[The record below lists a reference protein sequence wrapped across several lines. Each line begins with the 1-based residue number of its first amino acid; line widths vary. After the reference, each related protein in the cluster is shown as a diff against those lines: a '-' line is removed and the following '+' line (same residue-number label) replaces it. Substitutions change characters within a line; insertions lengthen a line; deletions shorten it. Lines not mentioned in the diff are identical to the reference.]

1 MKREAEE
8 RPLFLPIVV
17 LLIGVVA
24 VSTGATI
31 IRLADAPALVISAY
45 RVGLASLILIPAAL
59 LFARKE
65 IMSLSFADIKIA
77 IASGA
82 FLSLHFAAWISSLD
96 YTTVASSVVLVN
108 TNPIWVAL
116 LTPFLSSDRL
126 TRMSILGVVFSVIG
140 SAIISAGDF
149 ALGGKALLGD
159 LLAIAGSWA
168 AAFYLLFGRRL
179 RQRMS
184 LLSYITICYA
194 TAAIILFA
202 IVMGLGYP
210 LHGYP
215 ARTWLCLW
223 GLAVFPQIIGH
234 SSYNWSLKYF
244 SASFVAIALL
254 GEPVVS
260 PILAY
265 FILKEAIM
273 PVTVLGGLLVLV
285 GIALAA
291 LGESR

>member
-1 MKREAEE
+1 
-8 RPLFLPIVV
+8 
-17 LLIGVVA
+17 
-24 VSTGATI
+24 
-31 IRLADAPALVISAY
+31 
-45 RVGLASLILIPAAL
+45 
-59 LFARKE
+59 
-65 IMSLSFADIKIA
+65 
-77 IASGA
+77 
-82 FLSLHFAAWISSLD
+82 
-96 YTTVASSVVLVN
+96 
-108 TNPIWVAL
+108 
-116 LTPFLSSDRL
+116 
-126 TRMSILGVVFSVIG
+126 
-140 SAIISAGDF
+140 
-149 ALGGKALLGD
+149 
-159 LLAIAGSWA
+159 
-168 AAFYLLFGRRL
+168 
-179 RQRMS
+179 MS

-223 GLAVFPQIIGH
+223 GLAIFPQIIGH